1 MSLDDLREYVWKRLP
16 MRRYMVGRRV
26 VNDLVTLAVEN
37 WEGEYLGH
45 ADTEEGREIVGMSI
59 ASRVKRAHQWQSG
72 KEPQEY
78 SMIWML
84 MLGAVVSGVVQVL
97 IRWWFE
103 RQTNRVLM
111 AGWQQELTR

>member
-1 MSLDDLREYVWKRLP
+1 
-16 MRRYMVGRRV
+16 MVGRRV